1 MAAAQEAPLAP
12 TVAYVVSGG
21 HWENGPSHGHYRLV
35 VVVSDTG
42 RVTSRFLIE
51 WIEETPGRSIVRDS
65 RTASVLGAPWV
76 LDQPRFE
83 PAARLVTASVAG
95 SDPVT
100 ARRARWTITL
110 GPPGRFSISPQR

>member
-1 MAAAQEAPLAP
+1 M
-12 TVAYVVSGG
+12 SGG
-21 HWENGPSHGHYRLV
+21 HWESGPNHGRHRLV
-35 VVVSDTG
+35 VIVGDTG

-51 WIEETPGRSIVRDS
+51 WIEEGPDRSLVRES

-83 PAARLVTASVAG
+83 PAARPVTATVAG
-95 SDPVT
+95 NDPVT
-100 ARRARWTITL
+100 GRRARWTITL